1 MNAKRCKRIRRAL
14 SGLPI
19 AEFKMEYES
28 RYIKRKTVS
37 SNLHKKTED
46 DFIAALFPL
55 TFKYPE
61 NSYQRFYRDV
71 KRVS

>member
-14 SGLPI
+14 SGLPV

-37 SNLHKKTED
+37 SNPHNKAED
-46 DFIAALFPL
+46 ALVAALFPL

-61 NSYQRFYRDV
+61 NSYPRVYRDV

>member
-14 SGLPI
+14 SGLPLSQLEMKYTTI
-19 AEFKMEYES
+19 LEIVGMKE
-28 RYIKRKTVS
+28 R
-37 SNLHKKTED
+37 NG
-46 DFIAALFPL
+46 PL

-61 NSYQRFYRDV
+61 NSYQRVYRDV

>member
-14 SGLPI
+14 SGLPV

-28 RYIKRKTVS
+28 RYIKRKTIS
-37 SNLHKKTED
+37 SNLNTEVED
-46 DFIAALFPL
+46 DFMATLFPL

-61 NSYQRFYRDV
+61 NSYQRVYRDV

>member
-14 SGLPI
+14 SGLPV
-19 AEFKMEYES
+19 AEFKMEYAS
-28 RYIKRKTVS
+28 RHIKRKTIS
-37 SNLHKKTED
+37 SNLNTKVED
-46 DFIAALFPL
+46 DFMATLFPL

-61 NSYQRFYRDV
+61 NSYQRVYRDV

>member
-14 SGLPI
+14 SGLPLSQLEMKYTTI
-19 AEFKMEYES
+19 LEIVGMKE
-28 RYIKRKTVS
+28 RTV
-37 SNLHKKTED
+37 
-46 DFIAALFPL
+46 PL

-61 NSYQRFYRDV
+61 NSYQRVYRDV